1 MPCWEN
7 GDKEEQGLI
16 TIKRILLVMLLHLFL
31 FAGPAP
37 AKENINIA
45 VAANFITAFKEIA
58 WSFEAKTGI
67 SVEATYSSTGQIYAQ
82 IMSGAPYD
90 LFLSAD
96 QEKPELLHR
105 AGRADIPFVYATGQV
120 VLWTTRHDLCG
131 AGNWREVLAKP
142 GLKKIAVANPKT
154 APYGAA
160 ATDPLRKAGILEHV
174 QGKLVYAQ
182 TIAQTFQ
189 YAATGS
195 VDAGFCALSSTLSEE
210 GRKGCFFSVDEA
222 PPIVQSAC
230 LLKRTTRKKATEEFI
245 RFLSSPE
252 ADSVKKKY
260 GYR

>member
-1 MPCWEN
+1 M
-7 GDKEEQGLI
+7 
-16 TIKRILLVMLLHLFL
+16 TMKRILLVMLLHLFL

-45 VAANFITAFKEIA
+45 VAANFITAFQEIVR
-58 WSFEAKTGI
+58 SFEAKTGI

-105 AGRADIPFVYATGQV
+105 AGRADVPFVYATGRV
-120 VLWTTRHDLCG
+120 VLWTIRKDLCS
-131 AGNWREVLAKP
+131 AGDWQEALVKP
-142 GLKKIAVANPKT
+142 GLKKIAIANPKT

-160 ATDPLRKAGILEHV
+160 AMEALKKTGILENV
-174 QGKLVYAQ
+174 EEKLVYAQ
-182 TIAQTFQ
+182 NIAQAFQ

-210 GRKGCFFSVDEA
+210 GRKGCFFPVLEA

-252 ADSVKKKY
+252 ADIVKKKY